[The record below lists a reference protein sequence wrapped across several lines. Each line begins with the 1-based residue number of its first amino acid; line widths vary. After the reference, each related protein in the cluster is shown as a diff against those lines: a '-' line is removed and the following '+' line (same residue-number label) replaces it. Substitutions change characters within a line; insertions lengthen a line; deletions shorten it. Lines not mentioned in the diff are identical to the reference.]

1 VRYRLLLAYLAHTYR
16 LSPVDGHGGARGAL
30 LQRVFAEMFNVKAI
44 AEILVRLPLGDPNAP
59 ERAGPT
65 FEMPYTTALPPDEV
79 DCWRLYRDVLETAM
93 TLSRNLLDTA
103 PTGTGADYLRA
114 LFELDEGAV
123 SWLDARISSPR
134 RQRLVR
140 A

>member
-1 VRYRLLLAYLAHTYR
+1 
-16 LSPVDGHGGARGAL
+16 
-30 LQRVFAEMFNVKAI
+30 
-44 AEILVRLPLGDPNAP
+44 
-59 ERAGPT
+59 
-65 FEMPYTTALPPDEV
+65 MPYTTVLPPDEV

-93 TLSRNLLDTA
+93 TLSRNLLTTA

-114 LFELDEGAV
+114 LLELDEGAV
-123 SWLDARISSPR
+123 SWLDAMTSSPR